1 MNKTLFLTIVCSAV
15 LVGCMTVQ
23 MPELSR
29 SHPAHPEA
37 EAASVSA
44 WPSIL
49 QLREEPLVAPPLP
62 IPTDGSGLAP
72 LPEGHRGH
80 STAGIEVGSALYI
93 CPMHKEITSDSPDS
107 CSKCGMDLVKDV
119 GSALYVCPMHKEIT
133 SASADSCSKCGMD
146 LVKKGGA

>member
-37 EAASVSA
+37 EAPSVSA

-49 QLREEPLVAPPLP
+49 QLREEPLIAPPLP
-62 IPTDGSGLAP
+62 LASDGRAP
-72 LPEGHRGH
+72 APSLEGRHDH
-80 STAGIEVGSALYI
+80 SITGIGVGSE
-93 CPMHKEITSDSPDS
+93 M
-107 CSKCGMDLVKDV
+107 
-119 GSALYVCPMHKEIT
+119 YVCPMHEEIT
-133 SASADSCSKCGMD
+133 SKSAASCSECGMD

>member
-1 MNKTLFLTIVCSAV
+1 MYKFHLLIIVSSPI

-23 MPELSR
+23 MPELSQ

-49 QLREEPLVAPPLP
+49 QLREEPLIAPPLP
-62 IPTDGSGLAP
+62 L
-72 LPEGHRGH
+72 
-80 STAGIEVGSALYI
+80 
-93 CPMHKEITSDSPDS
+93 TSDSRTPAPSLEVRHDHS
-107 CSKCGMDLVKDV
+107 ITVIGV
-119 GSALYVCPMHKEIT
+119 GSEMYVCPMHAEIT
-133 SASADSCSKCGMD
+133 SKSPASCSECGMD

>member
-62 IPTDGSGLAP
+62 ITSDVRGLARS
-72 LPEGHRGH
+72 PEGHRDH
-80 STAGIEVGSALYI
+80 STTGI
-93 CPMHKEITSDSPDS
+93 
-107 CSKCGMDLVKDV
+107 DV
-119 GSALYVCPMHKEIT
+119 GSTMYVCPMHKEIT
-133 SASADSCSKCGMD
+133 SESPDSCSECGMD